1 MLLVHLDLLLRRLG
15 VGDDLLQELEHTAR
29 ARRLRV
35 VLRRRGLGGDG
46 LAGSL
51 HELAGLGGVE
61 HLQPLH
67 GLVQD
72 VDGRALIRD
81 RLLEQLVLRLPVLPG
96 LLKARLHLLLL
107 GLQCLEVVSQGV
119 QGVDELLAL
128 LVQVLLGVHADL
140 DLILELVDLLL
151 AELHLLVLLL
161 LLHLHLGHHLVHGL
175 DHLREGVQAHAN
187 GQGHQGPILVP
198 FADGCQALHG
208 LLGGAVLGGGARGL
222 GCHLQECGALG
233 LAEEVTG
240 IVLRQ
245 DLQRLLQGHLLVAAD
260 LGACLVRLVLGL
272 AILEHVGQEAL
283 IGLHGRLGDVPVLK
297 RLGILVDGVR
307 QLDLLPLLL
316 LRGCRNLSELG
327 RLQILE

>member
-161 LLHLHLGHHLVHGL
+161 LLLLQFGHHPVHGL
-175 DHLREGVQAHAN
+175 LDLCEGVEADAHCE
-187 GQGHQGPILVP
+187 GCQRPILV
-198 FADGCQALHG
+198 FLGDRRQTLHG
-208 LLGGAVLGGGARGL
+208 TLDRTVLSNHA
-222 GCHLQECGALG
+222 AL
-233 LAEEVTG
+233 
-240 IVLRQ
+240 
-245 DLQRLLQGHLLVAAD
+245 
-260 LGACLVRLVLGL
+260 
-272 AILEHVGQEAL
+272 
-283 IGLHGRLGDVPVLK
+283 
-297 RLGILVDGVR
+297 
-307 QLDLLPLLL
+307 
-316 LRGCRNLSELG
+316 
-327 RLQILE
+327 